1 MTSRQQ
7 LAGAFHPS
15 RRLPG
20 IAQRTPDC
28 PCELA
33 GIGVSADQ
41 IARFGIQEL
50 SDTPDVGGDYGQ
62 PCGSGFE
69 QDVRQAVIARGIQQ
83 HRISPLP
90 SQGLEGVVT
99 PMKPDIRQAS
109 QLPLG
114 FSPASRIDLAVDFEQ
129 VFGKRQGN
137 LVEQV
142 RPFLRRD
149 TAGPKNRRA
158 CGRNRLCMVAGGK
171 VEPMHELR
179 RNAVPLVNLLE
190 EGPVIRKQAR
200 QVHPGPWEELAGIAA
215 ANRIAVQ
222 VVAKD
227 AGVNPLTLER
237 QRLAMP
243 LEQFPGQLR
252 VDDVDTP
259 GRTLQQKAQQ
269 YQAPVLL
276 AEQIAQ
282 ASELHHPNLRR
293 KPVEPGRHHIPRD
306 RYRHLHAHLG
316 A

>member
-1 MTSRQQ
+1 MPGSWRASRRSRVEGSSEPSSTRMISKSWKLCRARLSSARLKYLPWLKQGMTTLSRGFCGSHGVACPETCRSAEAEPISRTRWTRSLPFSPSHERKQAVGKIADVAENGPTSRPSPGHRFGFHGDLLLRPHAPRQVAGYLPGRIPECGPAMTSRQQ

-15 RRLPG
+15 RRLHG

-114 FSPASRIDLAVDFEQ
+114 FSLQ
-129 VFGKRQGN
+129 
-137 LVEQV
+137 
-142 RPFLRRD
+142 
-149 TAGPKNRRA
+149 AGSTSPWTSNRYSGSARA
-158 CGRNRLCMVAGGK
+158 
-171 VEPMHELR
+171 
-179 RNAVPLVNLLE
+179 
-190 EGPVIRKQAR
+190 I
-200 QVHPGPWEELAGIAA
+200 
-215 ANRIAVQ
+215 
-222 VVAKD
+222 
-227 AGVNPLTLER
+227 
-237 QRLAMP
+237 
-243 LEQFPGQLR
+243 
-252 VDDVDTP
+252 
-259 GRTLQQKAQQ
+259 
-269 YQAPVLL
+269 
-276 AEQIAQ
+276 
-282 ASELHHPNLRR
+282 S
-293 KPVEPGRHHIPRD
+293 
-306 RYRHLHAHLG
+306 
-316 A
+316 